1 MFMKYKESF
10 ICANTLPKVGYLE
23 INKTGKMSFP
33 SPFTGKRESRS
44 IIVVGK
50 KGYVVI

>member
-1 MFMKYKESF
+1 MKYKDSF
-10 ICANTLPKVGYLE
+10 IYANTLPKIGYLE
-23 INKTGKMSFP
+23 INKDGKMLFQ

-44 IIVVGK
+44 IIDVGK

>member
-1 MFMKYKESF
+1 M
-10 ICANTLPKVGYLE
+10 CANTLSKIGYLE

-44 IIVVGK
+44 IIDVEK
-50 KGYVVI
+50 KATL